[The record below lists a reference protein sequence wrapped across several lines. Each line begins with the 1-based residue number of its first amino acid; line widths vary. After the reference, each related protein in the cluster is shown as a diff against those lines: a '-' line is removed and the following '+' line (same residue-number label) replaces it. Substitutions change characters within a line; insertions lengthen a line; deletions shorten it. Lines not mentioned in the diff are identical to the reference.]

1 MPLPT
6 EDQIWPPT
14 DIAIQA
20 ALADWD
26 AWYSS
31 DPARLSA
38 RYYLRTDGSY
48 RDVPINR
55 PIQSRGGVVG
65 RLARWFWGTPI
76 PEGEKN
82 AKVHIPL
89 AGDIARTSSELLFSE
104 PPKLIS
110 TNSATQER
118 LEDLTAS
125 GLHPT
130 LLEAGEVGAA
140 LGGSYLR
147 IVWDETVSDEP
158 WIDAVGADQAIPEFR
173 YNRLVAVTFW
183 TVVQDEHQVVLR
195 HLERHERGV
204 IYHGLYQGTRTHLGH
219 PVPLT
224 EHPSTAPLADEV
236 NAQGALDT
244 GAPKNMTA
252 VYIPNVRPARAWR
265 NNPAAAGWGQSDF
278 QGIEGIMDALDET
291 WSSWMRDI
299 RNGKGRVVV
308 PNSMLDAAGPGQGS
322 LWNAD
327 REIYTGLNMLARA
340 GDAGKLD
347 VVQFNIRVE
356 EHRDTATELLE
367 HAVRQ
372 AGYSGASFGL
382 DGDGSAVTATE
393 IRARTRRSMAT
404 RARKALYAGPA
415 IADITAA
422 WLAVLS
428 GFRFKASGLDLEPP
442 VVEFA
447 DSITESPQEVAT
459 TVQLLAAAEAAS
471 TAVRVAMVH
480 PDWTDDQVRD
490 EVAAIHSETAVAPLM
505 NPEDVGGPPPPPD
518 DGSQQDPA
526 AA

>member
-299 RNGKGRVVV
+299 RNGKGRVLLA
-308 PNSMLDAAGPGQGS
+308 NSMLTSNGPGKGAS
-322 LWNAD
+322 WEAE
-327 REIYTGLNMLARA
+327 REIYTGLDMLARP
-340 GDAGKLD
+340 GDTGKQFD
-347 VVQFNIRVE
+347 VVQFAIRVA
-356 EHRDTATELLE
+356 EHRDTCDALFEQI
-367 HAVRQ
+367 VSS
-372 AGYSGASFGL
+372 AGYSAASFGAK
-382 DGDGSAVTATE
+382 GDVAITATE
-393 IRARTRRSMAT
+393 VVARNRQSFTTRDTKVVYWRPGLIDHLNALL
-404 RARKALYAGPA
+404 AIDKAVFG
-415 IADITAA
+415 TANQPDP
-422 WLAVLS
+422 S
-428 GFRFKASGLDLEPP
+428 
-442 VVEFA
+442 VEFA
-447 DSITESPQEVAT
+447 DSVSEDPQTVAT
-459 TVQLLAAAEAAS
+459 TANLLRQAQAAS
-471 TAVRVAMVH
+471 TDTLVRMQH
-480 PDWTDDQVRD
+480 KDWD
-490 EVAAIHSETAVAPLM
+490 EKQVAAEVQRITGEHDLGPVADPTQIGAGGNGLPLP
-505 NPEDVGGPPPPPD
+505 PEL
-518 DGSQQDPA
+518 DPNA
-526 AA
+526 